1 MWRKAP
7 GCRGGHL
14 GSQLLHIQPLF
25 LDVFGSAFS
34 GGLRQWMWKL
44 FLHTSH
50 LAMRS
55 GASVESHSLQLQ
67 YRHTPARAHALMA
80 LTSHPARWRGGGG
93 YAFGHYS
100 RGRYLPSI
108 GHDTRIAARMAEEAL
123 AEEALAEAALAEEAL
138 ARLLQRCRL
147 QASKPQSAIGHI
159 PLNATVR
166 STSTCLR
173 APGMSGATSR
183 LLRNR
188 PAQAVREGCNGPG
201 GW

>member
-1 MWRKAP
+1 
-7 GCRGGHL
+7 
-14 GSQLLHIQPLF
+14 
-25 LDVFGSAFS
+25 
-34 GGLRQWMWKL
+34 
-44 FLHTSH
+44 
-50 LAMRS
+50 
-55 GASVESHSLQLQ
+55 
-67 YRHTPARAHALMA
+67 
-80 LTSHPARWRGGGG
+80 
-93 YAFGHYS
+93 
-100 RGRYLPSI
+100 
-108 GHDTRIAARMAEEAL
+108 MAEEAL
-123 AEEALAEAALAEEAL
+123 AEEALAEAALAEAALAEAALAEAALAEEAL